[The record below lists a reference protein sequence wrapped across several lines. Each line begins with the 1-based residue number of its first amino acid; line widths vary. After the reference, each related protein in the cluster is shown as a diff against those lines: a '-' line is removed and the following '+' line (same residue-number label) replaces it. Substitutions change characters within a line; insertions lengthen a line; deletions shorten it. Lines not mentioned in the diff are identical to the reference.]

1 MSQAKTPFQGM
12 IKDFKVRAAC
22 YKQDWIGIR
31 YWISLPLALPVIAF
45 GKQLSRDT
53 DGILGTVE
61 TVASTVENRSYC
73 VLIVSSL
80 RVCVWMAILLFLLA
94 IFNACNVINRFIRM
108 AEELF
113 GLLIA
118 VLFIQE
124 AGVVS
129 EFRIAEA
136 EDPKLEKCKY
146 NFEWLYAN
154 GRQARSWRYGTGCFR
169 SFLADYG
176 IPLSIPGKPP
186 SDIPRRLFCPPPWDS
201 ASLYYWTV
209 IVMGFFIENIHCPR
223 YVQIPILYIFAAIIP
238 ALMIAGLYF
247 FNQCT
252 SQMAQQKE
260 FNLRNPSTYHYDIL
274 LLGIKQ
280 TWEKMVKSAKECI
293 KQHESNSEIY
303 GRMQAVFTK
312 IDTSPTR
319 SDLIQPSSVPK
330 EMEDLKEF
338 VMKADDG
345 GDAIE
350 KFDLKKHIDACLP
363 VRINEQRVSNTLQS
377 LLIPNSVLW
386 GYFAYWAFDNVPGNQ
401 FWERLL
407 LLFITPRRSCNP
419 WRGVHAS
426 FVGLVPYMIIGL
438 FTVFQLVYFLFC
450 FGIAW
455 TPIAGVLFPL
465 PFFFLISIRQY
476 ILPKIFHPDHLQEL
490 NASEYEE
497 IASILCCEI
506 LDEMTAQ
513 RGGLKFRT
521 VG

>member
-154 GRQARSWRYGTGCFR
+154 GQARSWRYGTGCFR

-377 LLIPNSVLW
+377 LLFFGVILPTGPLTMYQGISSGKDCCCSSSPRGEVAKSLE
-386 GYFAYWAFDNVPGNQ
+386 GCSRLICGVGTLHDYW
-401 FWERLL
+401 
-407 LLFITPRRSCNP
+407 FIHSLPAP
-419 WRGVHAS
+419 
-426 FVGLVPYMIIGL
+426 
-438 FTVFQLVYFLFC
+438 
-450 FGIAW
+450 W

-490 NASEYEE
+490 NAS
-497 IASILCCEI
+497 
-506 LDEMTAQ
+506 
-513 RGGLKFRT
+513 
-521 VG
+521 

>member
-31 YWISLPLALPVIAF
+31 CT
-45 GKQLSRDT
+45 G
-53 DGILGTVE
+53 
-61 TVASTVENRSYC
+61 
-73 VLIVSSL
+73 L

-154 GRQARSWRYGTGCFR
+154 GQARSWRYGTGCFR

-209 IVMGFFIENIHCPR
+209 IVYMSRWDSLLKIFIVQVFR
-223 YVQIPILYIFAAIIP
+223 YTILEELIPIIP

-363 VRINEQRVSNTLQS
+363 VRINEQRVSNTLQYLTQFFGVILPTGPLTMYQGISSGKDCCCSSSPRGEVAKS
-377 LLIPNSVLW
+377 LEGCSRLICGVGTLHD
-386 GYFAYWAFDNVPGNQ
+386 YW
-401 FWERLL
+401 
-407 LLFITPRRSCNP
+407 FIHSLPAP
-419 WRGVHAS
+419 
-426 FVGLVPYMIIGL
+426 
-438 FTVFQLVYFLFC
+438 
-450 FGIAW
+450 W

-497 IASILCCEI
+497 IA
-506 LDEMTAQ
+506 
-513 RGGLKFRT
+513 
-521 VG
+521 